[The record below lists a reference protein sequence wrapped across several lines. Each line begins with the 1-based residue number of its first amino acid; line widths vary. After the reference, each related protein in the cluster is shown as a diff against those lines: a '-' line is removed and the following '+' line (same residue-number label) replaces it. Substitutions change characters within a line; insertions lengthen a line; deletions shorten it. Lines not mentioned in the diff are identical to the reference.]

1 MTAKTSK
8 NNDSTFT
15 CRADKDLVEAFKRIA
30 KDNNRTASQLV
41 RDYMIAYVNVKDKP
55 FDNLG
60 VIGLYVGVFYG
71 V

>member
-41 RDYMIAYVNVKDKP
+41 RDYMIAYVKKNGQGKL
-55 FDNLG
+55 FDQRG
-60 VIGLYVGVFYG
+60 AYCEQPAWK
-71 V
+71 

>member
-30 KDNNRTASQLV
+30 KDNNRTVSQLV
-41 RDYMIAYVNVKDKP
+41 RDYMIAYVKKNGQGKLFV
-55 FDNLG
+55 LRG
-60 VIGLYVGVFYG
+60 AYCE
-71 V
+71 

>member
-41 RDYMIAYVNVKDKP
+41 RDYMIAYVKKNGQAKL
-55 FDNLG
+55 FE
-60 VIGLYVGVFYG
+60 
-71 V
+71 